1 MPKNFNFK
9 DVPPQGKIPN
19 NESRRNITFEIGI
32 RMARIATVLE
42 KEKTS
47 PPPSTPEIEKEKAA
61 IFLFKET
68 AGKHMLA
75 NSDNNPPLILPEEAK
90 ALSMVIKEYVDAL
103 FAAGYTAKEGLDIYR
118 KVEKNDDLAQN
129 LVSSLTKRTKSI

>member
-9 DVPPQGKIPN
+9 DVPPQGKISN

-32 RMARIATVLE
+32 RMARIATVLD
-42 KEKTS
+42 KERIT
-47 PPPSTPEIEKEKAA
+47 PQPSMPEAEKEKAA

-68 AGKHMLA
+68 AGKHTIA
-75 NSDNNPPLILPEEAK
+75 NSNNNPPLILPEEAK

-118 KVEKNDDLAQN
+118 KVEKNDTLSQNIVASLAKN
-129 LVSSLTKRTKSI
+129 TKSI